1 MSYMPRV
8 SVIIPTFNRL
18 GYLPRSLGSVLA
30 QSYDDYEL
38 IVVDDGSTDQTV
50 DAIQQDYPSVNL
62 IEQENKG
69 VSAARNAGIRE
80 ASGEWIALL
89 DSDDEWLPGKLNSQM
104 NALESHPEYRLC
116 HTEEIW
122 IRDGVRVNPTNKYAK
137 VGGRIFKRCLPLCII
152 SPSSVV
158 LHRELF
164 HDVGE
169 FDESLEVCEDYD
181 LWLRITAREPVL
193 FLDQQLVRKYG
204 GHDDQ
209 LSTMHWGMDRFRVR
223 ALQRILDENL
233 VSGNDAHMTLET
245 LVGKLDLLVEG
256 SRKRGNLDLLHELEP
271 QLEAAREN
279 LTRNITYQKKAR

>member
-1 MSYMPRV
+1 MPKV

-18 GYLPRSLGSVLA
+18 EYLPRALNSVLG

-50 DAIQQDYPSVNL
+50 QAIQQDYPSVNL
-62 IEQENKG
+62 IVQENRG

-122 IRDGVRVNPTNKYAK
+122 IRDGRRFNPTKKYK
-137 VGGRIFKRCLPLCII
+137 KFGGYIYQKCLSHCII
-152 SPSSVV
+152 SPSSVTM
-158 LHRELF
+158 HRQLLQET
-164 HDVGE
+164 GG

-181 LWLRITAREPVL
+181 LWLRVAAREPVL
-193 FLDQQLVRKYG
+193 FLDQPLVEKHG

-209 LSTMHWGMDRFRVR
+209 LSTRHWGMDRFRVR
-223 ALQRILDENL
+223 ALQRVLDEEL
-233 VSGNDAHMTLET
+233 VRGDDEHMTLQT
-245 LVGKLDLLVEG
+245 LVGKLGILVEG

-279 LTRNITYQKKAR
+279 LNANFT

>member
-1 MSYMPRV
+1 MPKV

-69 VSAARNAGIRE
+69 VSAARNAGIRA

-122 IRDGVRVNPTNKYAK
+122 IRDGVRVNPTNKY
-137 VGGRIFKRCLPLCII
+137 
-152 SPSSVV
+152 
-158 LHRELF
+158 
-164 HDVGE
+164 
-169 FDESLEVCEDYD
+169 
-181 LWLRITAREPVL
+181 
-193 FLDQQLVRKYG
+193 
-204 GHDDQ
+204 
-209 LSTMHWGMDRFRVR
+209 
-223 ALQRILDENL
+223 
-233 VSGNDAHMTLET
+233 
-245 LVGKLDLLVEG
+245 
-256 SRKRGNLDLLHELEP
+256 
-271 QLEAAREN
+271 
-279 LTRNITYQKKAR
+279 

>member
-1 MSYMPRV
+1 MPKV

-18 GYLPRSLGSVLA
+18 EYLPRSLGSVLA

-38 IVVDDGSTDQTV
+38 IVVDDGSTDQTI

-62 IEQENKG
+62 IVQQNKG
-69 VSAARNAGIRE
+69 VSAARNAGIQE

-89 DSDDEWLPGKLNSQM
+89 DSDDEWLPEKLNLQM
-104 NALESHPEYRLC
+104 KALESHPEYRSC

-122 IRDGVRVNPTNKYAK
+122 IRDGHRVNPIKKYAK
-137 VGGRIFKRCLPLCII
+137 FGGQIFKRCLPLCII

-158 LHRELF
+158 LHRELLQE
-164 HDVGE
+164 VGG
-169 FDESLEVCEDYD
+169 FDETLDVCEDYD
-181 LWLRITAREPVL
+181 LWLRVTAREPVL
-193 FLDQQLVRKYG
+193 FLDQPLVKKYG

-223 ALQRILDENL
+223 ALQRVLDEEL
-233 VSGNDAHMTLET
+233 VSGDDEHMTLQT
-245 LVGKLDLLVEG
+245 LVGKLDLLIKG

-271 QLEAAREN
+271 QLKAAREN
-279 LTRNITYQKKAR
+279 LNAKFS